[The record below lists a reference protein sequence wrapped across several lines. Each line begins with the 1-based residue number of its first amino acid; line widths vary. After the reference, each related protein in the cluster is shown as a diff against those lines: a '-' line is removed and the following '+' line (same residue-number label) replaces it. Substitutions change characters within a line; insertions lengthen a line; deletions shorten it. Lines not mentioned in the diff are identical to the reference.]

1 MMSQGTSVY
10 WRKLIRIDDPV
21 QENYLKEFKSPLEI
35 FRPFFYFIINL
46 ICKFYL
52 NIRVF
57 GLENIP
63 KDLPYII
70 APNHV
75 SALDQTMVS
84 YAIGSKRR
92 NQMYTLAVKH
102 FYDRFFPRIFMKI
115 AANVMRIDSEKDFF
129 PAIRA
134 AVKVIKLGKMIYIN
148 PEGTRSETGELLP
161 FRAGVGMLA
170 VETGAPIVPVH
181 IHGTYQSMPPGKI
194 FPKPSNVTVS
204 FGEPIYMDGYIKRKQ
219 NEMAYDIYKSVT
231 DELLKRI
238 LSLKVRN
245 ENL

>member
-1 MMSQGTSVY
+1 MMNQGTSEY
-10 WRKLIRIDDPV
+10 WRKLLRINDPV
-21 QENYLKEFKSPLEI
+21 PENYLKEFKSPLEI
-35 FRPFFYFIINL
+35 FRPI
-46 ICKFYL
+46 FYL
-52 NIRVF
+52 IIDPICRFYLKVRVF

-63 KDLPYII
+63 KELPYII

-84 YAIGSKRR
+84 YALGSRRR

-115 AANVMRIDSEKDFF
+115 AANVMRIDPEKDFF

-134 AVKVIKLGKMIYIN
+134 AVNVLKLGKMIYIN

-161 FRAGVGMLA
+161 FRVGVGMLA

-181 IHGTYQSMPPGKI
+181 IHGTYRSMPPGKA
-194 FPKPSNVTVS
+194 FPKPSKITVS

-219 NEMAYDIYKSVT
+219 DEMAYDVYKSVT

-238 LSLKVRN
+238 ISLKVRK

>member
-1 MMSQGTSVY
+1 MSQGTSVY
-10 WRKLIRIDDPV
+10 WRKLIRTDDPV
-21 QENYLKEFKSPLEI
+21 PADYLKEFKSPLEI
-35 FRPFFYFIINL
+35 FRPLFYLIANL
-46 ICKFYL
+46 ICRFYL
-52 NIRVF
+52 KVRVF

-63 KDLPYII
+63 KDRPYII

-134 AVKVIKLGKMIYIN
+134 AVKVIKLGKIIYIN

-161 FRAGVGMLA
+161 FRVGVGMLA
-170 VETGAPIVPVH
+170 VETGVPIVPVY
-181 IHGTYQSMPPGKI
+181 IHGTYKSMPPGKV
-194 FPKPSNVTVS
+194 FPKPSRVTVS

-219 NEMAYDIYKSVT
+219 DEMAYDIYKDVT

-238 LSLKVRN
+238 LSLKVRQ

>member
-1 MMSQGTSVY
+1 MSQGTSVY

-21 QENYLKEFKSPLEI
+21 PTDYLKEFKSPLEI
-35 FRPFFYFIINL
+35 FRPLFYSIIDL
-46 ICKFYL
+46 ICRFYL
-52 NIRVF
+52 KVRVF

-63 KDLPYII
+63 GIPYII

-84 YAIGSKRR
+84 YALGSRR
-92 NQMYTLAVKH
+92 RGQMYTLAVKH

-134 AVKVIKLGKMIYIN
+134 AVKVLKLGKIIYIN
-148 PEGTRSETGELLP
+148 PEGTRSETGDLLP
-161 FRAGVGMLA
+161 FRVGVGMLA

-194 FPKPSNVTVS
+194 FPKPSKVTVS
-204 FGEPIYMDGYIKRKQ
+204 FGKPIYMDQYIKRKQ
-219 NEMAYDIYKSVT
+219 DEMAYDVYKAVT

-238 LSLKVRN
+238 ISLKVRK

>member
-1 MMSQGTSVY
+1 MSQGTSEY

-21 QENYLKEFKSPLEI
+21 PENYLKEFKSPLEI
-35 FRPFFYFIINL
+35 FRPL
-46 ICKFYL
+46 FYL
-52 NIRVF
+52 IIDPICRFYLKVRVF
-57 GLENIP
+57 GLENLPNI
-63 KDLPYII
+63 PYII

-84 YAIGSKRR
+84 YAIGSRRR

-102 FYDRFFPRIFMKI
+102 FYDRPFARFFMKI
-115 AANVMRIDSEKDFF
+115 AANVMRIDSEQDFF

-134 AVKVIKLGKMIYIN
+134 AVKVIKLGKIIYIN
-148 PEGTRSETGELLP
+148 PEGTRSETGEMIP
-161 FRAGVGMLA
+161 FRVGVGMLA
-170 VETGAPIVPVH
+170 VETGAPIVPVY
-181 IHGTYQSMPPGKI
+181 IHGTYQSMPPGKV

-204 FGEPIYMDGYIKRKQ
+204 FGEPIYMEGYIKRKQ
-219 NEMAYDIYKSVT
+219 TEMAYDVYRVIT

-238 LSLKVRN
+238 ISLKVRK